1 MGKQSSQ
8 LIMKTVL
15 MFTCLVLAVS
25 AQQRGGLQCSDG
37 NKPTCT
43 CDNGTVVTRP
53 RFNPC
58 GDRTKPVLMVL
69 VQHVPMVWLQC
80 AEMDLLPIHQ
90 PFLPA
95 LMVCPGVR
103 MVEEYLV
110 LMEPASLDSW
120 PVLWVN
126 SQIVL
131 TYLVPYFH
139 LAHFTQIRIKS

>member
-1 MGKQSSQ
+1 MGVVNKQSNH
-8 LIMKTVL
+8 LIIMKTVL

-58 GDRTKPVLMVL
+58 GDRTKPTCV
-69 VQHVPMVWLQC
+69 C
-80 AEMDLLPIHQ
+80 ADGSSPQRKPACADGSRPTCANGVAPVCRDGSLPIHQ

-103 MVEEYLV
+103 TEEEYLV
-110 LMEPASLDSW
+110 LMEPAS
-120 PVLWVN
+120 
-126 SQIVL
+126 
-131 TYLVPYFH
+131 
-139 LAHFTQIRIKS
+139 

>member
-1 MGKQSSQ
+1 MYFIGNFKWISF
-8 LIMKTVL
+8 VD
-15 MFTCLVLAVS
+15 LVSTHVEIEPSLPVS
-25 AQQRGGLQCSDG
+25 ALMVPVLRESL
-37 NKPTCT
+37 
-43 CDNGTVVTRP
+43 
-53 RFNPC
+53 
-58 GDRTKPVLMVL
+58 PVLMVL

-80 AEMDLLPIHQ
+80 AGMDLLPIHQ

-139 LAHFTQIRIKS
+139 LAPFTQIKIKSISSLSCAEMIS

>member
-58 GDRTKPVLMVL
+58 GDRTKPTCV
-69 VQHVPMVWLQC
+69 C
-80 AEMDLLPIHQ
+80 ADGSRPTCANGVAPVCRDGSAPNPSAIPPCSDGLPRCEDGGRISCADGTRL
-90 PFLPA
+90 PGFL
-95 LMVCPGVR
+95 
-103 MVEEYLV
+103 
-110 LMEPASLDSW
+110 ASL
-120 PVLWVN
+120 VG
-126 SQIVL
+126 
-131 TYLVPYFH
+131 
-139 LAHFTQIRIKS
+139 